1 MTWYLARP
9 TGLVLLPVFTASTA
23 LGVISSTPPPWP
35 DRRVP
40 RFVATDLHRRL
51 SLLALLPLAGHIA
64 VSVAD
69 SFVSISPR
77 TRLCCS

>member
-1 MTWYLARP
+1 VTWYLARP
-9 TGLVLLPVFTASTA
+9 TGLVLLPVFTASTV
-23 LGVISSTPPPWP
+23 LGVISSTPPWP
-35 DRRVP
+35 DWGVP